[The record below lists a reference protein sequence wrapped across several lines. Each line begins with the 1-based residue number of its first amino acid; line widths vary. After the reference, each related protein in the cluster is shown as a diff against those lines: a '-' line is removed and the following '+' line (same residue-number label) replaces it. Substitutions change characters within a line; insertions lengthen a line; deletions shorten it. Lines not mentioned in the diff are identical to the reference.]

1 MFLLDTNH
9 CSRLLDSD
17 PDVTANVAA
26 NSDMPMATSVITEGE
41 LVFMA
46 QGSAR
51 KAANTARISAFL
63 EAVRIFHVDSATAQ
77 IYGSLKADI
86 YDVFGPKER
95 SKRQHTTI
103 THLGFSDNDLWI
115 AAIALRHDLTIASMD
130 SDFQRIQK
138 VRDIKL
144 TSWINGAPY
153 KERGRTQ

>member
-1 MFLLDTNH
+1 
-9 CSRLLDSD
+9 
-17 PDVTANVAA
+17 
-26 NSDMPMATSVITEGE
+26 
-41 LVFMA
+41 MA